1 MWKEVGLALGF
12 LDYELTMIERKPMLI
27 PEGDIAYFRGMMSQ
41 WLKWAPPN
49 HSWPTIEALA
59 IALRSSG
66 HEGLAF
72 NLRQLFLQK
81 KGTTKAHVE
90 DVEH

>member
-1 MWKEVGLALGF
+1 MGPSKPF
-12 LDYELTMIERKPMLI
+12 LDQL
-27 PEGDIAYFRGMMSQ
+27 
-41 WLKWAPPN
+41 LKR
-49 HSWPTIEALA
+49 LA

>member
-1 MWKEVGLALGF
+1 
-12 LDYELTMIERKPMLI
+12 MLI
-27 PEGDIAYFRGMMSQ
+27 PEGDIAYFRVMMSQ

-66 HEGLAF
+66 HEDMYVCASRRMSHLLAS
-72 NLRQLFLQK
+72 LPGVHDQS
-81 KGTTKAHVE
+81 VS
-90 DVEH
+90 V

>member
-1 MWKEVGLALGF
+1 
-12 LDYELTMIERKPMLI
+12 MLI
-27 PEGDIAYFRGMMSQ
+27 PEGDIAYFRVMMSQ

-66 HEGLAF
+66 HEDLAF

-81 KGTTKAHVE
+81 KGTTTAHVE